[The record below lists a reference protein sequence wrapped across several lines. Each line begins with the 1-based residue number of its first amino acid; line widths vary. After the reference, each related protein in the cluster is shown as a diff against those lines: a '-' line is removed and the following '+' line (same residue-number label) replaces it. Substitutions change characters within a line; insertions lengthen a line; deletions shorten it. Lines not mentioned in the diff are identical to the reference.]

1 MQTVPVNLL
10 KKLNRHLEYKRL
22 LTEQRG
28 KLNVFTITDLTV
40 NPQPF
45 HMFYEI
51 ICLYSFLSS
60 SSQDKETNSG
70 HLKNTY

>member
-1 MQTVPVNLL
+1 
-10 KKLNRHLEYKRL
+10 
-22 LTEQRG
+22 
-28 KLNVFTITDLTV
+28 LNVFTIADLTV

-45 HMFYEI
+45 RTFYEI
-51 ICLYSFLSS
+51 ISLYSLLSS